1 MFDHMDI
8 ILSAAMIAGQIGL
21 GILFADLMSGI
32 VHWYIDTY
40 GDPKTPI
47 LGRHVYWPTIN
58 HHAQPL
64 DCTRASFWS
73 RNGPN
78 LALSAAFLVVF
89 AATGLINAFT
99 LSALATG
106 VFASEIHVWSH
117 KPKRKRPMIVRWLQA
132 SGVLLSPKEHW
143 QHHTYAHNTRYC
155 TVTNL
160 LNPVLDRL
168 RVFRLVEGVVEGLA
182 RRKPRDEIMGIGPLA
197 RGRRI
202 MSRVRRFVAA
212 GAWQVR
218 RLLLAPLSRLA
229 LA

>member
-8 ILSAAMIAGQIGL
+8 ILSAAIIAAQIGL
-21 GILFADLMSGI
+21 GVLFADLMSGI

-47 LGRHVYWPTIN
+47 LGKHVYWPTIN

-89 AATGLINAFT
+89 LILGWINAFT

-117 KPKRKRPMIVRWLQA
+117 KPKRKRPPLVHWLQ
-132 SGVLLSPKEHW
+132 SRGVLLSPKEHW
-143 QHHTYAHNTRYC
+143 QHHTHAHNTRYC

-160 LNPVLDRL
+160 LNPALDRL
-168 RVFRLVEGVVEGLA
+168 RIFRLVEGFVEGFG

-202 MSRVRRFVAA
+202 MSRARRFVAA
-212 GAWQVR
+212 HAWQVR
-218 RLLLAPLSRLA
+218 RMVTAPVPKLA